1 MATITTKCRLFGEIL
16 PQPRVIVNNENVF
29 VIVLNMQNNPHN
41 WLLFIINRRRPR
53 FALYCHSRPAL
64 ITVRAELLLP
74 FMIGLSKHPFALTTS
89 HELLFST
96 SGLLKQAT
104 SAGGGHE
111 GRVSRFITVHAEPF
125 TDRSCSACRSI
136 L

>member
-53 FALYCHSRPAL
+53 FALYCHSCPAL
-64 ITVRAELLLP
+64 ITVRGELLLP

-96 SGLLKQAT
+96 SSLLKQAT
-104 SAGGGHE
+104 SASGGHE
-111 GRVSRFITVHAEPF
+111 VVALHAL
-125 TDRSCSACRSI
+125 I
-136 L
+136 LFSGPDDPRPLRCG